1 MVFTIKSLYLIF
13 KLTLLYQN
21 QIHSKLSD
29 KCHRKRDIVK
39 IAVLV
44 SGSGTNLQT
53 LIDQLHQDNTS
64 GIEIAVVISDR
75 QNAYALTRAKHA
87 GIPTQVVRAKDYEN
101 RIAFD
106 QEISRQI
113 ENASAELI
121 VLAGFMKLFQP
132 PFVRKY
138 HNRILNVH
146 PSLLPAF
153 PGATPV
159 ADLLTYGAKVAGVT
173 VHFVDEG
180 VDTGPIIAQTVVP
193 VYDTDDEETLHNRIQ
208 IEEHKLYPKVI
219 KSFAEGKLK
228 VEGRRVS
235 QIDPNT

>member
-1 MVFTIKSLYLIF
+1 M
-13 KLTLLYQN
+13 
-21 QIHSKLSD
+21 
-29 KCHRKRDIVK
+29 K

-53 LIDQLHQDNTS
+53 LIEQLHEDEAS

-75 QNAYALTRAKHA
+75 QKAYALTRAKRA
-87 GIPTQVVRAKDYEN
+87 GIPTQIVRTQDFEN

-106 QEISRQI
+106 ATISKHI
-113 ENASAELI
+113 ENYSVELI

-138 HNRILNVH
+138 RNRIINVH

-159 ADLLTYGAKVAGVT
+159 ADTLAYGVKVAGVT
-173 VHFVDEG
+173 VHFVDENI
-180 VDTGPIIAQTVVP
+180 DTGPIIAQTVVP
-193 VYDTDDEETLHNRIQ
+193 VYDTDDAESLHKRIQ

-219 KSFAEGKLK
+219 KRYAQGKLK
-228 VEGRRVS
+228 VDGRKV
-235 QIDPNT
+235 IKIT

>member
-1 MVFTIKSLYLIF
+1 M
-13 KLTLLYQN
+13 
-21 QIHSKLSD
+21 
-29 KCHRKRDIVK
+29 K

-53 LIDQLHQDNTS
+53 LIEQLHEDEAS

-75 QNAYALTRAKHA
+75 EKAYALTRAKRA
-87 GIPTQVVRAKDYEN
+87 GIPTQIVRTQDFEN
-101 RIAFD
+101 RIAYD
-106 QEISRQI
+106 AEISRQI
-113 ENASAELI
+113 ENYSVDLI

-138 HNRILNVH
+138 RNRIINVH

-159 ADLLTYGAKVAGVT
+159 ADTLAYGVKVAGVT

-180 VDTGPIIAQTVVP
+180 MDTGPIIAQTTVP
-193 VYDTDDEETLHNRIQ
+193 VYDTDDEESLHNRIQ
-208 IEEHKLYPKVI
+208 IEEHKLYPQVI
-219 KSFAEGKLK
+219 KHYAQGKLK
-228 VEGRRVS
+228 VEGRRVIKIS
-235 QIDPNT
+235 QET

>member
-1 MVFTIKSLYLIF
+1 M
-13 KLTLLYQN
+13 N
-21 QIHSKLSD
+21 
-29 KCHRKRDIVK
+29 

-53 LIDQLHQDNTS
+53 LIEQLHQDETS
-64 GIEIAVVISDR
+64 DIEIAVVISDR
-75 QNAYALTRAKHA
+75 QEAYALTRAKHV
-87 GIPTQVVRAKDYEN
+87 GIPTQIVKTNDFDT

-106 QEISRQI
+106 EAISEHI
-113 ENASAELI
+113 DNYAVELI
-121 VLAGFMKLFQP
+121 VLAGFMRIFQP

-138 HNRILNVH
+138 HNQIINVH

-159 ADLLTYGAKVAGVT
+159 DDTLAYGAKVTGVT

-180 VDTGPIIAQTVVP
+180 VDSGPIIEQVVVP
-193 VYDTDDEETLHNRIQ
+193 VYDIDDEESLHKRIQ

-219 KSFAEGKLK
+219 KQYAQGKIK
-228 VEGRRVS
+228 VKGRNV
-235 QIDPNT
+235 IKITGKNNTTE